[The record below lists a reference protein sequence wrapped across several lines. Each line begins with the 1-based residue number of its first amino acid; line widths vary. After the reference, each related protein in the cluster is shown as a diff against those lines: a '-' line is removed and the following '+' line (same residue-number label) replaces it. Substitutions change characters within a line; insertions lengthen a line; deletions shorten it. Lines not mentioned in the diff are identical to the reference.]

1 MERKLDANLIIEILA
16 AGLMSFCGVV
26 IETATNVAFPILM
39 REFGVNLTTVQW
51 LTTGYLLVSAIMMLL
66 SVYLKRNFTAKTLFI
81 IAATCFIFG
90 LILDAGAQFFAMLI
104 CGRVI
109 QGIAAGIAIPLMFN
123 IILEQSPR
131 NRLGLLMGVG
141 TMVTAVAPALGPTFG
156 GIVLDTLGWR
166 FIFILVLP
174 IMLLSFILGIISIH
188 GKSPLPASVLDKF
201 GLFSAALAFTG
212 LILAFSNLAQIQSKP
227 MYFIIPLLFG
237 ICALTYFIRHSL
249 KSKIPLLN
257 LHLLRNT
264 QFTQGLSSFFLF
276 QIIALGL
283 SFVLPNY
290 IQIVNGKSALIT
302 GLLVLPGGVIGA
314 LLAPVSGRILD
325 RYGARKPIIAGAI
338 AECLGLLLFAILGQ
352 QLTIY
357 QIMLFY
363 IFTMIGMGL
372 SMGNSMTN
380 ALSKVNDDEHTDG
393 NGFFNL
399 VQQFAGAVGTA
410 IVSTV
415 MQFVQQNSHAASFA
429 QRTATGAQV
438 SLFVLAIVGLTGFY
452 MMYQATKDNPD
463 TQE

>member
-1 MERKLDANLIIEILA
+1 MEKNLDLNLIIEIVA
-16 AGLMSFCGVV
+16 AGLMSFCGVL

-39 REFGVNLTTVQW
+39 KEFSVNMTTVQW
-51 LTTGYLLVSAIMMLL
+51 LTTGYLLIAAIMMLIC
-66 SVYLKRNFTAKTLFI
+66 VYLRRNFAAKKLFIVAAILFI
-81 IAATCFIFG
+81 IG
-90 LILDAGAQFFAMLI
+90 LILDAGAQFFPMLI
-104 CGRVI
+104 CGRLI

-123 IILEQSPR
+123 IILEQSPIDK
-131 NRLGLLMGVG
+131 LGLLMGVG
-141 TMVTAVAPALGPTFG
+141 TMLTAVAPALGPTFG
-156 GIVLDTLGWR
+156 GIILDTLGWR

-174 IMLLSFILGIISIH
+174 VMLLSLVLGIISIR
-188 GKSPLPASVLDKF
+188 GKSSSQPTALDKC
-201 GLFSAALAFTG
+201 GLFGAGIALTG
-212 LILAFSNLAQIQSKP
+212 LILAFSNLAQVQTAPS
-227 MYFIIPLLFG
+227 YFFIPLVLG
-237 ICALTYFIRHSL
+237 ICAMIYFVRHSL
-249 KSKIPLLN
+249 KNKFPLLN
-257 LHLLRNT
+257 FRILKNAR
-264 QFTQGLSSFFLF
+264 FTQGLSSFFLF

-290 IQIVNGKSALIT
+290 IQIVNGESAFFT
-302 GLLVLPGGVIGA
+302 GLLVLPGGAIGA
-314 LLAPVSGRILD
+314 LLAPTSGHLLD
-325 RYGARKPIIAGAI
+325 KYGARKPIITGAF
-338 AECLGLLLFAILGQ
+338 AECLGLLLFAFLGL
-352 QLTIY
+352 QLSSY

-363 IFTMIGMGL
+363 VLTMIGMGL

-380 ALSKVNDDEHTDG
+380 ALSKVSNKEHTDG